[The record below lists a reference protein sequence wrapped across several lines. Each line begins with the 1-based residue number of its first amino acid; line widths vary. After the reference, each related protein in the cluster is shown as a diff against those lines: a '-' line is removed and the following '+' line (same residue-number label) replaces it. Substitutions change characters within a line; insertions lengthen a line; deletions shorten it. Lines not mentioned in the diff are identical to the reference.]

1 MAFYGSFVIDVT
13 DVTNDSYVINESN
26 VINDINESYV
36 INDNN
41 VINVIPVSNVNY

>member
-13 DVTNDSYVINESN
+13 ND
-26 VINDINESYV
+26 SYV

>member
-13 DVTNDSYVINESN
+13 DVTNDSYDINESN
-26 VINDINESYV
+26 V

>member
-13 DVTNDSYVINESN
+13 DVTNDSYVINDNN
-26 VINDINESYV
+26 VINDNY
-36 INDNN
+36 DNN

>member
-13 DVTNDSYVINESN
+13 NDSYVINDNN
-26 VINDINESYV
+26 VINDNY
-36 INDNN
+36 DNN

>member
-13 DVTNDSYVINESN
+13 DVTNDSYVINDN
-26 VINDINESYV
+26 Y
-36 INDNN
+36 DNN